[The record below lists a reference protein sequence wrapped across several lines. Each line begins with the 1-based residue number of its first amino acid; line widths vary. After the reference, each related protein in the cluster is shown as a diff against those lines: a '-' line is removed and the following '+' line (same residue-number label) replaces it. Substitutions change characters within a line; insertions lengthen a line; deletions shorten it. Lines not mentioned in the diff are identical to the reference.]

1 MKTNRLFLIAA
12 LLGTVLAGC
21 QKEEVLIP
29 EEKPEVTPGTEQY
42 LSLKVQANLAA
53 ETKALDLVDGKLKT
67 TWRDGEKV
75 AVYFGGEK
83 IGTLEVE
90 NADNAA
96 ADLSGR
102 IMKVD
107 GLGNGSALTLL
118 FPGRDDEEWT
128 YQGQDGSAPS
138 ALSSLSTGFD
148 YETATVTLSNVDND
162 PVTATGAVFAS
173 EQSMFRFAF
182 KVGDDPT
189 LISVSSFIVSSEQ
202 NKIVRNR
209 SLDGNWQTKSDG
221 YGSLTVMPTSTPA
234 GNLYYMSI
242 RNEYTTENVEGYD
255 RFYFSV
261 TGEDKTLYL
270 GSKKIPQNT
279 LGFEK
284 FIGATVKLTQ
294 ANMTPNSETTTDTAL

>member
-21 QKEEVLIP
+21 QKAEELIP

-42 LSLKVQANLAA
+42 LSLKVQANLGA
-53 ETKALDLVDGKLKT
+53 ETKALELAEGTLKT
-67 TWRDGEKV
+67 SWRNGEKV

-83 IGTLEVE
+83 IGTLEVG
-90 NADNAA
+90 NANNTTAV
-96 ADLSGR
+96 LTGK
-102 IMKVD
+102 IKKVD
-107 GLGNGSALTLL
+107 GLGNGSSLTLL

-138 ALSSLSTGFD
+138 ALSSLATGFD
-148 YETATVTLSNVDND
+148 YETATVTLSDVDED
-162 PVTATGAVFAS
+162 PVTVTGAEFIS
-173 EQSMFRFAF
+173 EQNMFRFAF
-182 KVGDDPT
+182 KVDEN
-189 LISVSSFIVSSEQ
+189 LIPVRSFIVSSEKG
-202 NKIVRNR
+202 KIVRNR
-209 SLDGNWQTKSDG
+209 TLVSGGWTTSQTD
-221 YGSLTVMPTSTPA
+221 YGSLTVTPASAPA

-294 ANMTPNSETTTDTAL
+294 ADMTPNSETTDAAL